1 MPPQMTKKER
11 ITQRAKDLLAKT
23 PSGLRFSELVSALS
37 EIFPDEA
44 YGNITGSVWNLD
56 ARFPDEIYKPARGL
70 FRLLR
75 YKDASPFTSAAA
87 PKKRQAAAQATAVTV
102 VVTPAQIREEHFY
115 RPFADWLE
123 GGELEECTKAIALGG
138 NRFREKWGTP
148 DVFGIFKSRNS
159 DLLQKLE
166 VVVAEVK
173 LDTAQLIT
181 AFGQA
186 CAYKLFAHKSYL
198 VIPKD
203 SPKEDVDRL
212 DALCMLFGIGLIL
225 FDSSAPTSPSF
236 QIRVRASRHEPDTFY
251 ANRYLKDVAD
261 DLKL

>member
-1 MPPQMTKKER
+1 MTPAMTKKER

-23 PSGLRFSELVSALS
+23 PAGLRFSELVSALTAV
-37 EIFPDEA
+37 FPDEA
-44 YGNITGSVWNLD
+44 YGNITGSIWNLD

-70 FRLLR
+70 FRLVR
-75 YKDASPFTSAAA
+75 HKNGADVERAVRARKPERDASA
-87 PKKRQAAAQATAVTV
+87 PVQR
-102 VVTPAQIREEHFY
+102 REEDFY

-159 DLLQKLE
+159 DILQKLE

-173 LDTAQLIT
+173 LDTSQLIV

-198 VIPKD
+198 VIPRE
-203 SPKEDVDRL
+203 SPKEDLDRL

-225 FDSSAPTSPSF
+225 FDASAPASPSF

-251 ANRYLKDVAD
+251 ANRYLKEVAD